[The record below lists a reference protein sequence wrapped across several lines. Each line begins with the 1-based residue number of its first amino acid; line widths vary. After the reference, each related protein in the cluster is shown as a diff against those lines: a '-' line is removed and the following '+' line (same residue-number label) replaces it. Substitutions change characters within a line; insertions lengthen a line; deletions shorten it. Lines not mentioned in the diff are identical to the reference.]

1 VESHVSCLDC
11 RQGVMVPHH
20 THSTA
25 QFLLPRPTMSQAGD
39 SPWHFAE
46 AMGNT
51 EAMQVLERE
60 GATKDMGAIIVP
72 EHVDKIKARVACLR
86 RCACTT
92 AWR

>member
-1 VESHVSCLDC
+1 MKSRQLPRLSPRGHVPT
-11 RQGVMVPHH
+11 PH
-20 THSTA
+20 TCTA
-25 QFLLPRPTMSQAGD
+25 QLLLHRPTILQAGD